1 MVKLNLF
8 IRICIAVLLVL
19 GIIYVSSL
27 VDFIFTPI
35 ISLFNVVMVPLMLA
49 VFFYYLLRPLIDFLS
64 SRKLKRTLAILLVYL
79 VIAVLLLGFTVGV
92 WPSLQSQLLNLG
104 NNMPGVLRA
113 VGEQLSKL
121 ENTELLSGLIPENMN
136 LSSQLMGYLNTG
148 FSLATGYVS
157 GLFSFVSNFA
167 IVLFTF
173 PILLFY
179 MLKEGGKFGD
189 KLVSF
194 FPKRYHEEG
203 AGVIA
208 EIDGVMGS
216 FIVGRVL
223 VNLALGVL
231 MYIGFLIIGLPYAL
245 LLTMVAVLMNFIPFI
260 GAILS
265 TVPIFIF
272 GLIESPSTA
281 VWSIVVVLV
290 AQQIQDNL
298 VAPYIFGKSMDIH
311 PLTTII
317 LVLAGGDFGGI
328 IGILVIIPVYMML
341 KIIIVKLYQLFIRT
355 RWDEELAAPMGPLE
369 PVPGDT
375 APPADAGE
383 NVE

>member
-1 MVKLNLF
+1 MAKLNLF
-8 IRICIAVLLVL
+8 IRICLAVLLVL

-35 ISLFNVVMVPLMLA
+35 ISLFSVVIVPLMLA
-49 VFFYYLLRPLIDFLS
+49 VFFYYLLRPLIDYLA
-64 SRKLKRTLAILLVYL
+64 SRKLNRTLAILLVYL

-92 WPSLQSQLLNLG
+92 WPSLQNQLVNLA
-104 NNMPGVLRA
+104 NNMPGVLRS
-113 VGEQLSKL
+113 VGEQLTKL
-121 ENTELLSGLIPENMN
+121 EDSDLLSGLIPADMN
-136 LSSQLMGYLNTG
+136 PASQLMEYLNTG
-148 FSLATGYVS
+148 FSLMTGYVS
-157 GLFSFVSNFA
+157 GLFSIVSNFA

-194 FPKRYHEEG
+194 IPKRYHEEG
-203 AGVIA
+203 AAVIA
-208 EIDGVMGS
+208 EIDGVMSS

-231 MYIGFLIIGLPYAL
+231 MYLGFLIIGLPYAL
-245 LLTMVAVLMNFIPFI
+245 LLTLVAVLMNFIPFI

-281 VWSIVVVLV
+281 IWSIVVVLV

-328 IGILVIIPVYMML
+328 IGILLIIPVYMML
-341 KIIIVKLYQLFIRT
+341 KIITVKVYQLFIRK
-355 RWDEELAAPMGPLE
+355 RWEEE
-369 PVPGDT
+369 PALPAEPPG
-375 APPADAGE
+375 E
-383 NVE
+383 

>member
-1 MVKLNLF
+1 MAKLNLF

-19 GIIYVSSL
+19 GIIYVGTL
-27 VDFIFTPI
+27 VNFIFTPV
-35 ISLFNVVMVPLMLA
+35 ISLFNVVIIPLMLA
-49 VFFYYLLRPLIDFLS
+49 VFFNYLLRPLIDYLA
-64 SRKLKRTLAILLVYL
+64 SRRLNRTLAILLVYL
-79 VIAVLLLGFTVGV
+79 VIGILLLVFTVGV
-92 WPSLQSQLLNLG
+92 WPSLRDQLVHLV

-113 VGEQLSKL
+113 VGDQLNKLENSDLLSKL
-121 ENTELLSGLIPENMN
+121 IPEDMN
-136 LSSQLMGYLNTG
+136 LASQLMEYLNKG
-148 FSLATGYVS
+148 FSLATGYVT

-179 MLKEGGKFGD
+179 MLKEGGKFGGR
-189 KLVSF
+189 LVSF
-194 FPKRYHEEG
+194 IPRRYHEEG
-203 AGVIA
+203 VGVVA
-208 EIDGVMGS
+208 EIDGVLSS

-231 MYIGFLIIGLPYAL
+231 MYLGFLIIGLPYAL
-245 LLTMVAVLMNFIPFI
+245 ILTLIAVIMNFIPFI

-265 TVPIFIF
+265 TIPIFIF

-281 VWSIVVVLV
+281 IWSIVVVLV

-311 PLTTII
+311 PITTIL

-328 IGILVIIPVYMML
+328 IGILIIIPVYMIL
-341 KIIIVKLYQLFIRT
+341 KIIVTKIYELFIRK
-355 RWDEELAAPMGPLE
+355 RWEDEPEPAVPMGPPAPE
-369 PVPGDT
+369 PGPQPE
-375 APPADAGE
+375 A
-383 NVE
+383 

>member
-1 MVKLNLF
+1 M
-8 IRICIAVLLVL
+8 
-19 GIIYVSSL
+19 
-27 VDFIFTPI
+27 
-35 ISLFNVVMVPLMLA
+35 
-49 VFFYYLLRPLIDFLS
+49 
-64 SRKLKRTLAILLVYL
+64 
-79 VIAVLLLGFTVGV
+79 
-92 WPSLQSQLLNLG
+92 
-104 NNMPGVLRA
+104 
-113 VGEQLSKL
+113 
-121 ENTELLSGLIPENMN
+121 
-136 LSSQLMGYLNTG
+136 
-148 FSLATGYVS
+148 
-157 GLFSFVSNFA
+157 
-167 IVLFTF
+167 
-173 PILLFY
+173 
-179 MLKEGGKFGD
+179 
-189 KLVSF
+189 
-194 FPKRYHEEG
+194 
-203 AGVIA
+203 IA

-355 RWDEELAAPMGPLE
+355 RWDEEPAAPMGPLE

>member
-1 MVKLNLF
+1 MAKLNLF

-35 ISLFNVVMVPLMLA
+35 ISLFSVVIVPLMLA
-49 VFFYYLLRPLIDFLS
+49 VFFYYLLRPLIDYLA
-64 SRKLKRTLAILLVYL
+64 SRRLNRTVAILLVYL

-92 WPSLQSQLLNLG
+92 WPSLQNQLVNLA
-104 NNMPGVLRA
+104 NNMPGVFNA
-113 VGEQLSKL
+113 VGEQLTKLEDSDLLSKL
-121 ENTELLSGLIPENMN
+121 IPADMN
-136 LSSQLMGYLNTG
+136 PASQLMDYLNKG
-148 FSLATGYVS
+148 FSLLTVYVS

-203 AGVIA
+203 ASVVA
-208 EIDGVMGS
+208 EIDGVMSS

-231 MYIGFLIIGLPYAL
+231 MYFGFLLIRLPYAL
-245 LLTMVAVLMNFIPFI
+245 LLTLVAVLMNFIPFI

-281 VWSIVVVLV
+281 IWSIVVVLV

-328 IGILVIIPVYMML
+328 IGILLIIPVYMML
-341 KIIIVKLYQLFIRT
+341 KIITVKLYQLFVRQ
-355 RWDEELAAPMGPLE
+355 RWDKEAE
-369 PVPGDT
+369 VPAEAGD
-375 APPADAGE
+375 
-383 NVE
+383 